1 MEASLG
7 VDLKNLEALGEGRPL
22 DPFLPAFR
30 TAFSMNIK
38 FARGFTP
45 IHYLNYFSNLR
56 DYKAFPK
63 AVATMNERMDELIES
78 TRNGEMGGDKS
89 VLHSLLFDNSPA
101 TSKKVALQNIKNQ
114 LVTLMVA
121 GHETT
126 AATMSFC
133 LYHLANDKEAQE
145 RAAAEARS
153 VIGEKG
159 HLTFSDAGNMPYIT
173 ACIRE
178 TLRLYSAVNL
188 IQREAAQDTLIE
200 TRSGENLR
208 VSAKQKIY
216 VVLRGLHINEKDFPE
231 GLSWKPERFLGSNE
245 RHPNSYHPFGFG
257 VRSCVGQF
265 FALWEAKTCLAMMLG
280 KFSISLPK
288 GFKFEPTRGIG
299 ASPFPRALSLGFSPR
314 ENPKLKPQASV
325 PRSVDEVAPAA
336 VAPAPAKAE
345 SDSPAVTIFY
355 GSNGE

>member
-1 MEASLG
+1 M
-7 VDLKNLEALGEGRPL
+7 
-22 DPFLPAFR
+22 
-30 TAFSMNIK
+30 
-38 FARGFTP
+38 
-45 IHYLNYFSNLR
+45 
-56 DYKAFPK
+56 
-63 AVATMNERMDELIES
+63 
-78 TRNGEMGGDKS
+78 
-89 VLHSLLFDNSPA
+89 
-101 TSKKVALQNIKNQ
+101 
-114 LVTLMVA
+114 
-121 GHETT
+121 
-126 AATMSFC
+126 
-133 LYHLANDKEAQE
+133 
-145 RAAAEARS
+145 
-153 VIGEKG
+153 
-159 HLTFSDAGNMPYIT
+159 
-173 ACIRE
+173 
-178 TLRLYSAVNL
+178 
-188 IQREAAQDTLIE
+188 
-200 TRSGENLR
+200 
-208 VSAKQKIY
+208 
-216 VVLRGLHINEKDFPE
+216 LRGLHINEKDFPE

-265 FALWEAKTCLAMMLG
+265 FALWEAKTCLAMMLD